1 MVSHCIRS
9 KHYACS
15 EFRRA
20 SVPYCRTATS
30 EAVVYVAGPA
40 LGHGIFAI
48 TSVPSSFSMRSA
60 LLNPPSNFNFSDRG
74 DSRAGRSCKF
84 TKSLYVK
91 LDVSAVALLL
101 LASQKSTIRVLEKL
115 VSTDRFAC
123 AGDQMPRC
131 LACDHSYH
139 DTIRRFSPMNAM
151 E

>member
-60 LLNPPSNFNFSDRG
+60 LLNPPSNFSTSRTGEIVGPVEAASSQRASTSNLTYRQSRCCFSRVKNRPFVYWKSSSRLIDLPALVIRCRG
-74 DSRAGRSCKF
+74 
-84 TKSLYVK
+84 V
-91 LDVSAVALLL
+91 
-101 LASQKSTIRVLEKL
+101 
-115 VSTDRFAC
+115 
-123 AGDQMPRC
+123 
-131 LACDHSYH
+131 
-139 DTIRRFSPMNAM
+139 
-151 E
+151 